1 MDGIKGGKRPT
12 MKNTLF
18 KRRSI
23 NLDENSYQ
31 RGKLLAQEKAL
42 SLSALLRILINDAYH
57 CHVNIRQQ
65 QDGSRSC
72 LQQRIKG
79 D

>member
-1 MDGIKGGKRPT
+1 MNGIKGGKHPT

-42 SLSALLRILINDAYH
+42 PLSALLRILINEAVEHYQTI
-57 CHVNIRQQ
+57 IRK

-72 LQQRIKG
+72 LQQQ
-79 D
+79 